1 MPRER
6 TDPVTDEDGDEKHP
20 AFGMIGV
27 HRISSSPG
35 ETLFQSDVQ
44 HPHLVRVEVHEATRK
59 RDLKQDWVYPG
70 RLLCEVSMSEAQF
83 ASFVASGGTSGVPVT
98 IEFAGS
104 GSQEPGA
111 RPGLNPAPRL
121 ALSHEEVRAAAEETY
136 GRIQDAYKKYAAS
149 LDLTGAGSTAAR
161 KAALRTL
168 ENTIANAASNVA
180 YTARRLDEHAEK
192 VVENARTDIEAMAVR
207 AAARLGIP
215 VSEIQA
221 IEAGEP
227 QGAP

>member
-6 TDPVTDEDGDEKHP
+6 IDPVTNEDGDEKHP

-44 HPHLVRVEVHEATRK
+44 HPHLVRVEVREATRK

-83 ASFVASGGTSGVPVT
+83 ASFVASGGTSGVPAT

-121 ALSHEEVRAAAEETY
+121 ALSHEELRAAAEETY
-136 GRIQDAYKKYAAS
+136 SQIQADLRDYQETLALSGKGSAA
-149 LDLTGAGSTAAR
+149 AQR
-161 KAALRTL
+161 KALANLQAAV
-168 ENTIANAASNVA
+168 NNAASNVA

-192 VVENARTDIEAMAVR
+192 VVENARTDIEAMAVH
-207 AAARLGIP
+207 AAAQLGVP
-215 VSEIQA
+215 VSEIRA
-221 IEAGEP
+221 IETGEP
-227 QGAP
+227 QEAL